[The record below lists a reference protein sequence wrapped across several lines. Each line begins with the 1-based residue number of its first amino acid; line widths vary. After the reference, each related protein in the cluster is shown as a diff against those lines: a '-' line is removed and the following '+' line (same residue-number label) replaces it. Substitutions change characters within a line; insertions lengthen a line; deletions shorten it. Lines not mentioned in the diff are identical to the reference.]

1 MIMKKYKTLFAAVL
15 IFGLF
20 VGCSEKNES
29 LESELPTF
37 ESIKI
42 EKLTDDS
49 GFTHHVEYV
58 YINPEEMDH
67 YSNIGA
73 FLKILN
79 GTGEVER
86 IFLPSLRD
94 KAESN
99 VHHEGRRSHFVNRYD
114 LRGILEPGV
123 TYSIEISAMGR
134 NGLMKT
140 ISVPIEN

>member
-1 MIMKKYKTLFAAVL
+1 
-15 IFGLF
+15 
-20 VGCSEKNES
+20 
-29 LESELPTF
+29 
-37 ESIKI
+37 
-42 EKLTDDS
+42 
-49 GFTHHVEYV
+49 
-58 YINPEEMDH
+58 MDH

-79 GTGEVER
+79 STGEVER
-86 IFLPSLRD
+86 LFLPSLRE

-99 VHHEGRRSHFVNRYD
+99 GHHDGRRSHFVKRYD
-114 LRGILEPGV
+114 LSGILQPGV